1 MKDIDMLPLAPNLIE
16 STRSIGYSF
25 ETAVADIID
34 NSISAIA
41 KNIYVDINAY
51 DSPYVAILDDGFGM
65 NLIDLQNAMR
75 YGSDNPNKKRDSNDL
90 GRFGLGMKTAS
101 LSQCRKLTVISKKN
115 GVINACCWDLDYINK
130 TKSWKLIIFEKDE
143 INASIPMIEKLSNLE
158 SGTIVLWQNF
168 DYIKESSISLSDS
181 LNEKTNDLMYHLSL
195 VFHRYLSYEDPQH
208 GVNIFVNN
216 NKLKPLDPF
225 LSYHTATQVLPLEPL
240 EIFGEKI
247 LVKPYIL
254 PHFSKLSQQDR
265 YMVGGE
271 DGFKRNQGFYIY
283 RNKRLIKWGTWFKM
297 SRQEELFKLAR
308 VMVDI
313 PNTLDSIWQIDI
325 KKSSANLPD
334 VIKINLCNII
344 KNIVD
349 KSEKVFTY
357 RGRNVNSKNIN
368 SVWVKIENRGNYS
381 YQINQNHPIVKQY
394 ENSLTI
400 EEKSK
405 FEKFINL
412 IQDSFPYD
420 AVYVDV
426 SKGNIASQQPNDEFI
441 YKEMMEY
448 IENGEKAGL
457 EMKDLVNSLITIE
470 PFNKYIHIINKIK
483 EEMLNDK

>member
-1 MKDIDMLPLAPNLIE
+1 MKEVEMLPLAPNLIE

-34 NSISAIA
+34 NSISALA
-41 KNIYVDINAY
+41 KNVYVDINAY
-51 DSPYVAILDDGFGM
+51 DNPYVAILDDGFGM

-75 YGSDNPNKKRDSNDL
+75 YGSFNPNEKRKSSDL

-130 TKSWKLIIFEKDE
+130 TQLWNLIIFDKDE
-143 INASIPMIEKLSNLE
+143 INKDIPLIEKLS
-158 SGTIVLWQNF
+158 SQDAGTIVLWQNF
-168 DYIKESSISLSDS
+168 DYLTESSVSLADN
-181 LNEKTNDLMYHLSL
+181 LNEKTNDLIYHLSL

-208 GVNIFVNN
+208 GINIYVNN

-225 LSYHTATQVLPLEPL
+225 LSYHTATQVLPVEPL
-240 EIFGEKI
+240 EILGEQI
-247 LVKPYIL
+247 LVKPFIL
-254 PHFSKLSQQDR
+254 PHFSKLSQQDK

-271 DGFKRNQGFYIY
+271 EGFKKNQGFYIY

-313 PNTLDSIWQIDI
+313 PNTLDSIWQIDV

-357 RGRNVNSKNIN
+357 RGRNIGSKNIN
-368 SVWVKIENRGNYS
+368 SVWTKIDNRGSYS
-381 YQINQNHPIVKQY
+381 YQINRNHPIVKQY
-394 ENSLTI
+394 ENSLNC

-405 FEKFINL
+405 FEKFLNL
-412 IQDSFPYD
+412 IQEAFPYD

-426 SKGNIASQQPNDEFI
+426 SKGNITNQQIDDEQI
-441 YKEMMEY
+441 YKEIMEY
-448 IENGEKAGL
+448 ISNGEKAGL
-457 EMKDLVNSLITIE
+457 SKSDLVDSLITIE
-470 PFNKYIHIINKIK
+470 PFNKYIHVINNVR
-483 EEMLNDK
+483 EELLNDK